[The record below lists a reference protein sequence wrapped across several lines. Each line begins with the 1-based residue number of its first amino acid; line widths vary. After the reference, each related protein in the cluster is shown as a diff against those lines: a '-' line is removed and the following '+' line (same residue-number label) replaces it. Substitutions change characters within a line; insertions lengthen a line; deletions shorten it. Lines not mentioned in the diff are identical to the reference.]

1 MSTKYRITQTL
12 LSSWLYVYKTDSGW
26 EDFLA
31 TLNRQSE
38 PKTKAMLDG
47 IRFEN
52 IINACLDG
60 QELDMSIEWA
70 QPISQLLP
78 VLEGSQKQVSVFRD
92 ITVDGVPFTLHG
104 VLDFLKAGVIYDTKL
119 SKTYKVGKYLDSPQH
134 PMYFELVPVAYEFQ
148 YLICDGKY
156 VYKETYH
163 PDEVEPVEVKIRQF
177 MNFLDREN
185 LVDTYCKL
193 WKINN

>member
-1 MSTKYRITQTL
+1 MSIKYRITQTL

-31 TLNRQSE
+31 TLNRQSK

-60 QELDMSIEWA
+60 QELDMSLEWA

-78 VLEGSQKQVSVFRD
+78 VLEGSQKQVAIFRD
-92 ITVDGVPFTLHG
+92 VTVDGVPFTLHG

-134 PMYFELVPVAYEFQ
+134 PMYFELVPEAYEFY
-148 YLICDGKY
+148 YLVCDGKY
-156 VYKETYH
+156 VYKERYR
-163 PDEVEPVEVKIRQF
+163 PDEVEPIEVKIRQF

-193 WKINN
+193 WKIK